1 MCSCAHSSQTPGRS
15 EKAFREDAAV
25 ADDDGSNRRKYGRVM
40 TDSIVCVEPL
50 KTFRTLAQA
59 LDLSLGGIRFQTIGL
74 ELDPSQVIRVT
85 LTLGEETRT
94 VTGRIVRLTDLDNF
108 TQEVAISFIEIDAD
122 TQRLLLEHLPEV
134 EEIGIL

>member
-1 MCSCAHSSQTPGRS
+1 M
-15 EKAFREDAAV
+15 

-50 KTFRTLAQA
+50 ETFRTLAQA

-85 LTLGEETRT
+85 LPLAGLRPTAQVL
-94 VTGRIVRLTDLDNF
+94 
-108 TQEVAISFIEIDAD
+108 
-122 TQRLLLEHLPEV
+122 
-134 EEIGIL
+134 